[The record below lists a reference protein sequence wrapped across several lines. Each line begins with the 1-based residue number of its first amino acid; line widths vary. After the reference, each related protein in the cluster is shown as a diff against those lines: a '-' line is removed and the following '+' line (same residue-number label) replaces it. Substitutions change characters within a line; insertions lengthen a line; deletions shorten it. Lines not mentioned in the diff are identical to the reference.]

1 MKNSK
6 DYSQKIQK
14 LYHTLSHKYPKVEKV
29 SYEKVIDAIVYAIVS
44 AEMSEKTTDSI
55 IKKFTEYFVDWND
68 LRVSRVEEIV
78 EVIGKDNAVAVG
90 IASTLTTVLNA
101 IFNQYHQVSL
111 EALKKIGK
119 RPARQALEKI
129 DGVGRFVVDFCML
142 TALGGHAIPL
152 TESMIKYRKSNKL
165 VNPGADQQ
173 QIEGFLAKQI
183 SAKNGYD
190 FYALVRQESES
201 IKEKK
206 KTKAGT
212 THKDGK
218 TENEGKTKKKTIT
231 KKKTE
236 K

>member
-6 DYSQKIQK
+6 NYSQKIQK
-14 LYHTLSHKYPKVEKV
+14 LYHTLSHKYPKVQKV

-152 TESMIKYRKSNKL
+152 TESMIKYLKSNKL